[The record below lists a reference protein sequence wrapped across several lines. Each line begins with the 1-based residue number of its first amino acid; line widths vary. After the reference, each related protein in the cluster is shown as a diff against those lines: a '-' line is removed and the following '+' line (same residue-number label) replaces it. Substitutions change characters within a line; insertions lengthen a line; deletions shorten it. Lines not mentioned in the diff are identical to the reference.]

1 MGTARSMEVDI
12 HILEDLRSFL
22 FVNPGKIAGLD
33 LASFNIQRGR
43 DHGLPDYNTLRE
55 AFGLSKHT

>member
-1 MGTARSMEVDI
+1 MEIDN
-12 HILEDLRSFL
+12 HIVEDLRSFL
-22 FVNPGKIAGLD
+22 FINPGDVVGMD

-55 AFGLSKHT
+55 AFGLPKHT

>member
-1 MGTARSMEVDI
+1 MGTARSMEIDN
-12 HILEDLRSFL
+12 HIVEDLRSFL
-22 FVNPGKIAGLD
+22 FINPGDVVGMD

-55 AFGLSKHT
+55 AFGLPKHT